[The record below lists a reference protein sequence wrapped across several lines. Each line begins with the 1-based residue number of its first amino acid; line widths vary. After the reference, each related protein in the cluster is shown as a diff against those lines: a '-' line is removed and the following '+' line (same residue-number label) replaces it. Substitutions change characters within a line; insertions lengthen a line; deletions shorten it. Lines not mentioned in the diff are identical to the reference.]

1 MGSGLTRRELLKQ
14 AARLAAM
21 AALGAAFPGAGKAEV
36 AAIDGLQWHT
46 APCRFCG
53 TGCGVL
59 VGVKG
64 GRVVAVQGDPEAPVN
79 RGLLCAKGY
88 HVGSALYGPDRL
100 TRPMVRRRGKLV
112 PVSWDEAVTTVA
124 ERIMRAPEKF
134 AFYGSGQWTIP
145 EGYLAMKFT
154 KGGLGSNHIDPNA
167 RLCMA
172 SAVVGFIKTFGV
184 DEPPGCYD
192 DLDECDTILTWGNN
206 WAEMHPV
213 LFSRFMDRKGSSTRY
228 GRPGN
233 EKITYV
239 DLATR
244 WTRSS
249 EAADHYLEFRPQTDL
264 AIANCICQQ
273 LVARGTYDEAFV
285 EKHVRFKAD
294 DGSDIDFEQF
304 KAFLEDYTPDKVA
317 ALSGVPRAQ
326 LQLLGDLF
334 SDKDRRIVSL
344 WCMGVNQHTRGTAMN
359 NLIYNVHLLAGQIGK
374 PGATPFSLTGQP
386 SACGTCREVGTLAHA
401 LPGGRVVA
409 NAEHRK
415 EVEDVWRTKPGA
427 LNSKPGHHTVKMFKA
442 FASGELDSMWVQVT
456 NPAQSMPNLHETL
469 ANAGERFMVVS
480 DVYPTATTKLADVV
494 FPSAMWV
501 EKNGVFGN
509 SERRTHQWFKL
520 VDPPGEARD
529 DTWQILAVAHKLYE
543 MGHPGFKD
551 RDGEFLLAVRD
562 ATGKDLQ
569 AHEWDRFRAVNIDEP
584 VFDEY
589 RTLTFKKRKNL
600 APYAEYTKVRGLR
613 WPVVQDAAGNWV
625 ETKRRYIEGED
636 PFVKRGKGIDFYG
649 AKAGDGRA
657 IAWAR
662 PYEPHPE
669 EPDEEYPFWLC
680 TGRVLEHWHTGT
692 MTGRVP
698 ELKAAVP
705 EAYAEMH
712 PEDARRLGITDGAK
726 VRLVSRRGKLLLRA
740 RLGGRAVPARGSV
753 FVPFFDEDLLI
764 NFVTLD
770 AYDPFSKEPDYK
782 KCAIQVERVIG

>member
-14 AARLAAM
+14 AARLSAL
-21 AALGAAFPGAGKAEV
+21 AALGGAFPGAGRAEV
-36 AAIDGLQWHT
+36 AALDGLAWHK

-59 VGVKG
+59 VGVQE
-64 GRVVAVQGDPEAPVN
+64 GRVVAVQGDPENPVN

-88 HVGSALYGPDRL
+88 HVSSALYGPDRL
-100 TRPMVRRRGKLV
+100 TKPLVRKGGKLV
-112 PVSWDEAVTTVA
+112 PASWDDAISTVA
-124 ERIMRAPEKF
+124 ERIMRAPDQF

-192 DLDECDTILTWGNN
+192 DLDECDTLITWGNN

-213 LFSRFMDRKGSSTRY
+213 LFSRFIDRKGPSTRY

-249 EAADHYLEFRPQTDL
+249 EAADHYLEFVPHTDL

-273 LVARGTYDEAFV
+273 LVARGAVDKAFV
-285 EKHVRFKAD
+285 DSKVRFKAD
-294 DGSDIDFEQF
+294 DGKDMDFA
-304 KAFLEDYTPDKVA
+304 AFETFLQDYTPEKVA
-317 ALSGVPRAQ
+317 QLSGVPQ
-326 LQLLGDLF
+326 GKLELLGDLF
-334 SDKDRRIVSL
+334 ADKKRRIVSL
-344 WCMGVNQHTRGTAMN
+344 WCMGVNQHTAGTAMN
-359 NLIYNVHLLAGQIGK
+359 NLIYNVHLLSGQIGK

-409 NAEHRK
+409 NDQHRK
-415 EVEDVWRTKPGA
+415 EVEEVWRTKPGA
-427 LNSKPGHHTVKMFKA
+427 LNPKPGYHTVKMFKS
-442 FASGELDSMWVQVT
+442 FASGELTSMWVQVT
-456 NPAQSMPNLHETL
+456 NPAQSMPNLHSTL
-469 ANAGERFMVVS
+469 ANAKDRFMVVS
-480 DVYPTATTKLADVV
+480 DVYPTATTKVADVV

-509 SERRTHQWFKL
+509 SERRTQQWFKL
-520 VDPPGEARD
+520 VDPPGQARD
-529 DTWQILAVAHKLYE
+529 DTWQIIAVAHKLYE
-543 MGHPGFKD
+543 LGHPGFKD
-551 RDGEFLLAVRD
+551 RDGKFLLAVRD
-562 ATGKDLQ
+562 DKGRDLQ
-569 AHEWDRFRAVNIDEP
+569 VHKWENFKKVNIDRP
-584 VFDEY
+584 VFNEY
-589 RTLTFKKRKNL
+589 RKLSFKKKKDL
-600 APYAEYTKVRGLR
+600 APYEEYVQARGLR
-613 WPVVQDAAGNWV
+613 WPVVQDASGTWV
-625 ETKRRYIEGED
+625 ETKRRYVEGED
-636 PFVKRGKGIDFYG
+636 PYVARGKGIDFYG
-649 AKAGDGRA
+649 AKAGDGKA

-662 PYEPHPE
+662 PYAPPPE
-669 EPDEEYPFWLC
+669 VPDDKYPFWLC
-680 TGRVLEHWHTGT
+680 TGRVLEHWHTAT

-698 ELKAAVP
+698 QLKNAMP
-705 EAYAEMH
+705 EAYVEMH
-712 PEDARRLGITDGAK
+712 PEDARRLNIVDGAK

-753 FVPFFDEDLLI
+753 FVPFFDEEKLI
-764 NFVTLD
+764 NLVTLD
-770 AYDPFSKEPDYK
+770 AFDPFSKEPDYK
-782 KCAIQVERVIG
+782 KCAVQVERVTG